1 MSMAKLAM
9 ATETYFS
16 NLSKCLYFLYKE
28 DKQLL
33 LDKKEDKA
41 ENDQNLVVKFW
52 LSDCLK
58 KNQRYKQLANR
69 LETWLSFRMGYI

>member
-33 LDKKEDKA
+33 LDKKEDKD
-41 ENDQNLVVKFW
+41 ENDQNLVVKF
-52 LSDCLK
+52 
-58 KNQRYKQLANR
+58 
-69 LETWLSFRMGYI
+69 